1 MEIVDGLAK
10 DGSLFVPSD
19 EPLLEPLVEKVTQQ
33 VITFGFSQES
43 QLQGIVTNEAKEQT
57 SFKISDT
64 QMTFTI
70 QCQEPIMSPCINRN
84 WYWSLFP
91 ING

>member
-1 MEIVDGLAK
+1 M
-10 DGSLFVPSD
+10 PSD

-33 VITFGFSQES
+33 VITFGLARKVNFKESSQM
-43 QLQGIVTNEAKEQT
+43 KPRQT

-70 QCQEPIMSPCINRN
+70 PVPGTYNVTNALIAIGIGRYFN
-84 WYWSLFP
+84 
-91 ING
+91 

>member
-33 VITFGFSQES
+33 VITFGFSRKVNFKES
-43 QLQGIVTNEAKEQT
+43 
-57 SFKISDT
+57 S
-64 QMTFTI
+64 QMKPKSKPHSKSVI
-70 QCQEPIMSPCINRN
+70 HK
-84 WYWSLFP
+84 
-91 ING
+91 